1 MEIEEEE
8 KVEVILSCH
17 ICFVNEVIKRIKGKS
32 YHAILHTC
40 DYCKSHPTIWSDKTL
55 RLERQLSI
63 MHKTN
68 LDMGPNIIRL
78 MYEVL
83 SGN

>member
-1 MEIEEEE
+1 MEIEEDEE
-8 KVEVILSCH
+8 VEIILSCH
-17 ICFVNEVIKRIKGKS
+17 ICFVNEVIKRVKGKS

-40 DYCKSHPTIWSDKTL
+40 EYCKAHTTVGIDKKLT
-55 RLERQLSI
+55 LERQLSI

-68 LDMGPNIIRL
+68 LDRFPNIIRL

-83 SGN
+83 DGN